1 MFNSH
6 GGTHNSALEP
16 CALGAFKGNDT
27 VCLGDDAHTG
37 TELERI
43 LACSRDRT
51 TVCEPMTSVHVVL
64 VCEQYTPKII
74 MQLQSS
80 VERTH
85 STRLLAKRKECEKL
99 MYLPDAVSIA
109 WSTTPVC
116 IKSPVQR
123 WTNALM
129 PGEAMKKQV
138 VRIVRPCSQ
147 LPCIKSSADKEKI
160 LGDLIIDHA
169 DSSQKAGD
177 VANAE
182 QGRYICI
189 LGGQLPSQSQPE
201 LAQESKRLRTVQVEQ
216 NFE

>member
-138 VRIVRPCSQ
+138 VRIVRPCFQ
-147 LPCIKSSADKEKI
+147 LAPLYSNQVRDKEKM
-160 LGDLIIDHA
+160 LDDHA